1 MATSTL
7 TKDAEQVVQRCI
19 SLVSDLVQ
27 LPADQMWIDYDR
39 EADVLYISF
48 RKPQRAQETIE
59 LDDDILIRKDGDQIV
74 GITILHASQRNQ

>member
-1 MATSTL
+1 MATTTL
-7 TKDAEQVVQRCI
+7 TKDAEQVVQRSI

-48 RKPQRAQETIE
+48 RKLQRAQETIE
-59 LDDDILIRKDGDQIV
+59 LDDDILIIKDGDQIV